1 MSGSASS
8 ADFESRDRLE
18 NNQLVFMG
26 TPFNER
32 DSTCRVNLIDDS
44 LFEEDEFF
52 FVKLEK
58 ASYNAR
64 LGKIDTV
71 KVIIDG
77 PNDFPIIQMS
87 ETIMHVEENSGKYS
101 DFIYYHIMWSI
112 KWTPYGYGF

>member
-1 MSGSASS
+1 
-8 ADFESRDRLE
+8 
-18 NNQLVFMG
+18 MG

-101 DFIYYHIMWSI
+101 DFINYHIIWSI
-112 KWTPYGYGF
+112 SYGPYGYGF

>member
-1 MSGSASS
+1 
-8 ADFESRDRLE
+8 
-18 NNQLVFMG
+18 MG

-101 DFIYYHIMWSI
+101 DLKAIYQMVHMVFEVDMVFNVKYLSKIW
-112 KWTPYGYGF
+112 F

>member
-1 MSGSASS
+1 
-8 ADFESRDRLE
+8 
-18 NNQLVFMG
+18 MG

-101 DFIYYHIMWSI
+101 DLKLLYQMAHMVFEVDMVFNVKYPLKIW
-112 KWTPYGYGF
+112 F

>member
-1 MSGSASS
+1 
-8 ADFESRDRLE
+8 
-18 NNQLVFMG
+18 MG

-101 DFIYYHIMWSI
+101 YFKNYHIIWSI
-112 KWTPYGYGF
+112 WQWFLKLRWFLCEISFKNMVLML